1 MSPSLPIRTRARTRL
16 VLVLACLAGACERA
30 DPGAA
35 PAHDHAH
42 EEELEPV
49 SQTVFGARLLLYL
62 EHAPV
67 VRGEPVRFLAH
78 FSVLASGA
86 PVRSGRVILEI
97 GAERLVAEAPTR
109 DGLFIPEASFPAAG
123 SFPARIVLESEE
135 VSETL
140 PLAPVVVHASL
151 HDAEHAAEGSAEPAD
166 AVPFLLEQ
174 QWKIGLLL
182 AVAGPRPLS
191 QRLVLPAQAV
201 APEGLSAVVSSPV
214 GGRLVAPGSA
224 ALPRTGERVEAGRT
238 LAFVEPP
245 LGAPELAQLRALALE
260 LDLQALEVLRATG
273 EAEARLRFAQR
284 ELERIG
290 ALRAEGLSTQS
301 QLDAAEQGLALA
313 RTELEA
319 AARTKASLER
329 LQAEHGAQ
337 PTGTLRLR
345 LDAPIAG
352 VISEVSVVDGASVEA
367 GAPAFRILDASRLW
381 IEGRVSE
388 FDLALLSGSTTA
400 VARFAA
406 LPGRDVELAGLPW
419 IGPEVE
425 PQSRTLLVRYE
436 LDNPDGALRPGML
449 AELFVATGTLQAAVA
464 VPAEALVLDQGLPT
478 AYVMLEGELFQ
489 RRQLELGLR
498 DGDWVEVLAGLAPGE
513 RVATRGAWLI
523 QLAALP
529 GAEFGHGHAH

>member
-1 MSPSLPIRTRARTRL
+1 MIRLSRIATVLCLSSILLP
-16 VLVLACLAGACERA
+16 CGAGCTPTSAAAAEGEHEH
-30 DPGAA
+30 DPAS
-35 PAHDHAH
+35 
-42 EEELEPV
+42 V
-49 SQTVFGARLLLYL
+49 TVFGERLLLYL
-62 EHAPV
+62 EHPHL
-67 VRGEPVRFLAH
+67 VRGVPARFLAHLTVLETGEPVRAGGVTLEIGPARLRADAPAREGLF
-78 FSVLASGA
+78 VPEGA
-86 PVRSGRVILEI
+86 VGEAGTFAARLIVESAQAVETLEI
-97 GAERLVAEAPTR
+97 GAL
-109 DGLFIPEASFPAAG
+109 
-123 SFPARIVLESEE
+123 
-135 VSETL
+135 
-140 PLAPVVVHASL
+140 VVHA
-151 HDAEHAAEGSAEPAD
+151 DAAGADAAAHAPAAEEPQDTVA
-166 AVPFLLEQ
+166 FLLEP
-174 QWKIGLLL
+174 QWKVRLLL
-182 AVAGPRPLS
+182 AR
-191 QRLVLPAQAV
+191 AQARTLSRRLIV
-201 APEGLSAVVSSPV
+201 PARAAAPEGRSALVSAPVAGRLSAAEA
-214 GGRLVAPGSA
+214 G